1 MKVGDHIYIPSDFV
15 CDITDD
21 YTLYI
26 GANQDRNSRKLF
38 ARLSQENQN
47 YFVTLYQDI
56 FFKSKY
62 SVIEMIDYN
71 RFTYTIEYEKLYE
84 LTSKINFLEKNL
96 PFYIENKLLYNKKHL
111 PFCNISLE
119 FAGRIIKYN
128 YFFVVSPD
136 SCILWHPRTSLT
148 IIFKDQVVV
157 LQTLSYPPPYSKD
170 VKTRFLESPYNLP
183 FAKVILMEDIL
194 FRDFKVDQSFI
205 KKLKQFNTLEETVN
219 FVKRELT
226 MTVI

>member
-38 ARLSQENQN
+38 ARLTQENQN

-56 FFKSKY
+56 FLKSRY
-62 SVIEMIDYN
+62 SVIEIVDYN
-71 RFTYTIEYEKLYE
+71 RFASVLDYEKVYE

-119 FAGRIIKYN
+119 FAERLIKYS
-128 YFFVVSPD
+128 YFFIISPD
-136 SCILWHPRTSLT
+136 SYILWQPRISLT
-148 IIFKDQVVV
+148 IIFKDEVVV
-157 LQTLSYPPPYSKD
+157 LQTLSYPPPYSKHME
-170 VKTRFLESPYNLP
+170 TRFLESPYDLP
-183 FAKVILMEDIL
+183 FAKIVLLEDIL

-205 KKLKQFNTLEETVN
+205 NKLKQFNTLEETVD
-219 FVKRELT
+219 FVKRELAFNI
-226 MTVI
+226 V

>member
-1 MKVGDHIYIPSDFV
+1 MKVGDYIYIPSDFV

-148 IIFKDQVVV
+148 IIFKDEVVV

>member
-56 FFKSKY
+56 FLKSRY
-62 SVIEMIDYN
+62 SIIEMIDYN

-96 PFYIENKLLYNKKHL
+96 PFYIENKILYNKKHL

-119 FAGRIIKYN
+119 FAERIIKYSF
-128 YFFVVSPD
+128 FFVVSPD
-136 SCILWHPRTSLT
+136 SCILWQPRTSLT
-148 IIFKDQVVV
+148 IIFKDEVVV
-157 LQTLSYPPPYSKD
+157 LQTLSYPPLYSKHME
-170 VKTRFLESPYNLP
+170 TRFLESPYDLP
-183 FAKVILMEDIL
+183 FAKIVLLEDIL

-205 KKLKQFNTLEETVN
+205 NKLKQFNTLEEIVD
-219 FVKRELT
+219 FVKRELAFNI
-226 MTVI
+226 V